1 MAAFVVYTNPDP
13 KSQKTIP
20 LLLDIQSELLSSLDT
35 RVVVPLYLK
44 SAAKVHP
51 ITRLTPVISFQN
63 KSLVAMVPEL
73 AGVSK
78 RHLGTAVGQLP
89 ETRPELLAAIDLPE
103 SVV

>member
-1 MAAFVVYTNPDP
+1 MTAFSVFTNPDP

-20 LLLDIQSELLSSLDT
+20 FLLDIQSELLSALDT

-44 SAAKVHP
+44 SAAQIHP

-78 RHLGTAVGQLP
+78 RHLGTAVGQLS
-89 ETRPELLAAIDLPE
+89 EARSDMLAAIDLLITGF
-103 SVV
+103 